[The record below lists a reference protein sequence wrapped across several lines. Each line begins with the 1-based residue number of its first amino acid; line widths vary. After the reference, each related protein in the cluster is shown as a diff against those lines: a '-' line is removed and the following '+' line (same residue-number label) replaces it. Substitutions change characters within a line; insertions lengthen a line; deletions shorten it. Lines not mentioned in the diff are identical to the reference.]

1 MSYSRRIT
9 IAVVS
14 DLHFCNQRTVGA
26 GSELS
31 HIVVQR
37 IEETDGKNPWADL
50 YKLVRDDVLKADML
64 LCPGDITTH
73 AAHGPLKAAW
83 GGLIE
88 LGKQLGTQSTAC
100 ATGNHDVSSRYKDD
114 SKNPIHDLDNP
125 HDLFENLKLLQP
137 DYPLHI
143 HGEDST
149 SATGRKRRVHY
160 FGADF
165 VVHEDDNVRLI
176 VFNSCARHVTE
187 NTSYERGSIA
197 HSALAELGFHLKEM
211 TEQKINIFLCHH
223 HPIVHTQDGVG
234 TYDFI
239 HNGDLLLDRLADHG
253 DWIVIHGHKHDGKI
267 RYASGS
273 AGSAPV
279 VFSAASMG
287 ALLSAE
293 ELNRYRNQ
301 FYLVDIEL
309 PETGC
314 PRGTAQVWNWHAG
327 RGWAKAIDLNAGLTD
342 GVGFGERAH
351 PDVLA
356 KIIFDQM
363 NGVSRTWMQLVEEF
377 DFLRYLTPDAHSKL
391 LQSLERK
398 HSLVVL
404 RDSHSG
410 QVTEIGYGA

>member
-1 MSYSRRIT
+1 MPCSRRIT

-14 DLHFCNQRTVGA
+14 DLHFCNERTVGT

-37 IEETDGKNPWADL
+37 IEESGGKNPWADL
-50 YKLVRDDVLKADML
+50 HKLVLEESLSADML

-83 GGLIE
+83 SGLVG
-88 LGKQLGTQSTAC
+88 LGKQLGVRSTAC

-125 HDLFENLKLLQP
+125 HDLFENLKLLKP

-143 HGEDST
+143 HGEEAT
-149 SATGRKRRVHY
+149 SPLGRKRRVHY

-165 VVHEDDNVRLI
+165 VVHEDDTVRLI

-187 NTSYERGSIA
+187 NTSYERGSVA
-197 HSALAELGFHLKEM
+197 HSALADLKFQLKEM
-211 TEQKINIFLCHH
+211 NEKKINIFLCHH
-223 HPIVHTQDGVG
+223 HPIVHTQGGVG

-239 HNGDLLLDRLADHG
+239 HNGDLLLELLADHG

-273 AGSAPV
+273 AGSSPV

-293 ELNRYRNQ
+293 ELNKYRNQ
-301 FYLVDIEL
+301 FYLVDIQL
-309 PETGC
+309 PDTGC
-314 PRGTAQVWNWHAG
+314 PRGTAKVWNWHAG
-327 RGWAKAIDLNAGLTD
+327 RGWAKAADVNAGLTD
-342 GVGFGERAH
+342 GIGFGEREH

-356 KIIFDQM
+356 KRIFDQM
-363 NGVSRTWMQLVEEF
+363 NGDSRTWTQLIGEF
-377 DFLRYLTPDAHSKL
+377 DFLRYLTPDALNKV
-391 LQSLERK
+391 LQSLQRE

-404 RDSHSG
+404 RDPHSG
-410 QVTEIGYGA
+410 QVTEIGYGV